1 MDVGDLLE
9 RHGKFWVVRKVEPAL
24 RTAFV
29 EDQDTLMHHVDQDSM
44 SNLTRLCNPTLDW
57 PTATL
62 PQVRHG
68 RLVTVI
74 RADLADPQL
83 LIRFKDW
90 VRSDEFQIGGALYLN
105 PALGLGFRDRLI
117 ATYAD
122 GVCVSVDI
130 PKNFQSLK
138 AKAARLTPPAPVA
151 PKPPPVSLLDR
162 LLEEGD
168 DE

>member
-9 RHGKFWVVRKVEPAL
+9 GQGKFWLVRKVEPAL

-29 EDQDTLMHHVDQDSM
+29 EDQATHVQQLSFDTLEGF
-44 SNLTRLCNPTLDW
+44 TRLCNPTLDW

-83 LIRFKDW
+83 LARFKDW
-90 VRSDEFQIGGALYLN
+90 VRMDEFQIGGALYLN
-105 PALGLGFRDRLI
+105 PELRLGFRDRLLV
-117 ATYAD
+117 TYQD
-122 GVCVSVDI
+122 GTCASVDI
-130 PKNFQSLK
+130 PRDFHPLK
-138 AKAARLTPPAPVA
+138 EKAARLTPTAPVA

-162 LLEEGD
+162 LLDEGD